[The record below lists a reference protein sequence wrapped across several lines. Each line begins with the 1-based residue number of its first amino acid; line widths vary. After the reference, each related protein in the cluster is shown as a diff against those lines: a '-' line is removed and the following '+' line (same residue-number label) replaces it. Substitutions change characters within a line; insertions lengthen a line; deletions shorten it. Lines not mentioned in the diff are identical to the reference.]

1 MFLETDDFKETIK
14 DSILETVLD
23 DEPDALE
30 EADKNAKE
38 LVASYLNGIYN
49 TDSIFSETGT
59 DRHPTI
65 VSLVL
70 DIAMYRLH
78 KRINPRQIPDIRRI
92 GYEDA
97 MALLKA
103 IQKRESQ
110 PVGLP
115 LAIDDD
121 GNTQFISR
129 FGSTPKINHRW

>member
-14 DSILETVLD
+14 DSILEAVLD

-38 LVASYLNGIYN
+38 LVASYLNGIYD
-49 TDSIFSETGT
+49 TDSIFSETEA

-97 MALLKA
+97 MSLLKA